1 MVRIMVKQSNSFVN
15 QINTDKGT
23 SLRSTWRDEVF
34 VIPNIICYFR
44 FLMIPLFIIL
54 YQSATD
60 HHGFYLAG
68 SVLIIASITDKIDGT
83 IARKYNMITNLG
95 KIIDPLADK
104 LLQGAVAFCLTTSY
118 PAMWILLGVFF
129 AKEMYMG
136 VMGIRNLQSGM
147 EVYGAKWYG
156 KLCTVVL
163 FLSMIVLVFFKQIPF
178 TLVHIIIAVNII
190 FMLYSL
196 FMYWLEF
203 RRMRTDDRKCECE
216 R

>member
-1 MVRIMVKQSNSFVN
+1 MNQVN
-15 QINTDKGT
+15 ENKNTN
-23 SLRSTWRDEVF
+23 LRSTWREDVYA
-34 VIPNIICYFR
+34 IPNIICYFR
-44 FLMIPLFIIL
+44 FLLIPLFIIL

-60 HHGFYLAG
+60 DRGYYLAG

-83 IARKYNMITNLG
+83 IARKFNMITNLG

-118 PAMWILLGVFF
+118 PAMWILLAVFF

-136 VMGIRNLQSGM
+136 IMGIRNLQSGM

-156 KLCTVVL
+156 KVCTVVL
-163 FLSMIVLVFFKQIPF
+163 FVSMIVLVFFKQIPF
-178 TLVHIIIAVNII
+178 TIVHIIIGINIA

-196 FMYWLEF
+196 MMYWIEF
-203 RRMRTDDRKCECE
+203 RRMRIDDRGCDCE